1 MTSMSNLKDLS
12 EFAQEAAR
20 LTGGRRAVGDY
31 VRTEE
36 EEPGL
41 RSYIFQSTLRGYVG
55 WFWSVTIYQP
65 EGQEPTISE
74 VVMMPGDEALVAP
87 KWVPWSERLADYK
100 ALQAE
105 LEAQAAAEAEE
116 AALLAADSA
125 ESEDDEDDEDEDE
138 DSEESEIQLVDAPDE
153 ETIEHAEQ
161 ELLATTEFD
170 VEGDAEDDTDN
181 AGKKPP
187 RFFGWKR
194 RGKNKKNG

>member
-1 MTSMSNLKDLS
+1 MSNLKDLS

-31 VRTEE
+31 IRTDE

-41 RSYIFQSTLRGYVG
+41 RSYIFKSTLRGYVG
-55 WFWSVTIYQP
+55 WFWSVTIFQP

-74 VVMMPGDEALVAP
+74 VVMMPSDEALIAP

-100 ALQAE
+100 ALKAE

-116 AALLAADSA
+116 AALLAS
-125 ESEDDEDDEDEDE
+125 ESEDAELSVDDEDDELE
-138 DSEESEIQLVDAPDE
+138 LVDVPDE
-153 ETIEHAEQ
+153 ETIEHAE
-161 ELLATTEFD
+161 EALLASTEFE
-170 VEGDAEDDTDN
+170 VEEESENDSDN
-181 AGKKPP
+181 TGKKPP

-194 RGKNKKNG
+194 RGKNQKNG

>member
-12 EFAQEAAR
+12 EYAGEAAR
-20 LTGGRRAVGDY
+20 LTGGRRAVGNY
-31 VRTEE
+31 IRTDE

-41 RSYIFQSTLRGYVG
+41 RSYIFESTLRGYVG

-74 VVMMPGDEALVAP
+74 VVMMPGDGALIAP

-105 LEAQAAAEAEE
+105 LEAQAAAEAAE
-116 AALLAADSA
+116 AAEAL
-125 ESEDDEDDEDEDE
+125 EEEGSEDEEPQVEEDLE
-138 DSEESEIQLVDAPDE
+138 LVDAPEE
-153 ETIEHAEQ
+153 ETIEEAEE

-170 VEGDAEDDTDN
+170 VEEEPEEETNKASS
-181 AGKKPP
+181 KPP
-187 RFFGWKR
+187 RFFSWKNR
-194 RGKNKKNG
+194 RKNKKSN

>member
-1 MTSMSNLKDLS
+1 MNKLKDLS

-31 VRTEE
+31 IRTDE

-41 RSYIFQSTLRGYVG
+41 RSYIFHSTLRGYVG

-65 EGQEPTISE
+65 LGEEPTISE
-74 VVMMPGDEALVAP
+74 VVMMPSEEALIAP
-87 KWVPWSERLADYK
+87 KWIPWSERLADYK

-116 AALLAADSA
+116 AALLTADA
-125 ESEDDEDDEDEDE
+125 EDDDEDDLE
-138 DSEESEIQLVDAPDE
+138 LVDVADE
-153 ETIEHAEQ
+153 ETLEHATES
-161 ELLATTEFD
+161 LLATTEFD
-170 VEGDAEDDTDN
+170 VEEETEDDTDN
-181 AGKKPP
+181 TGEKPP

-194 RGKNKKNG
+194 RGKNKKNS

>member
-1 MTSMSNLKDLS
+1 MSNLKDLS

-31 VRTEE
+31 IRTDEE
-36 EEPGL
+36 EENL

-65 EGQEPTISE
+65 EGQAPTISE
-74 VVMMPGDEALVAP
+74 VVMMPSEAALVAP

-116 AALLAADSA
+116 AALLAA
-125 ESEDDEDDEDEDE
+125 ESEAEEADDEEEVDETEDGE
-138 DSEESEIQLVDAPDE
+138 LELVDAPDE
-153 ETIEHAEQ
+153 ETIEHAE
-161 ELLATTEFD
+161 EVLLASTEFD
-170 VEGDAEDDTDN
+170 VEDEPEDDSDN
-181 AGKKPP
+181 TGKKPP
-187 RFFGWKR
+187 RFFSWKSR
-194 RGKNKKNG
+194 RKNKKNG